1 MTSSLIPSLDPRLIA
16 LVILVSVAA
25 VWDIYARRIP
35 NSLITAGAATSF
47 FLLVQ
52 SQGWMGIADWISGG
66 ALLLALFLIPYAMGI
81 LGGGDVKLMAT
92 IGCFLGPTAALWNG
106 LLCAISG
113 GVLSIMIL
121 FFLPWGRTVSRIP
134 YGVSIALGT
143 LTFIAL

>member
-16 LVILVSVAA
+16 LIILVTAA
-25 VWDIYARRIP
+25 AIWDIYSRKIP
-35 NSLITAGAATSF
+35 NTLMAAGAATSF
-47 FLLVQ
+47 FLLLQ
-52 SQGWMGIADWISGG
+52 SQGWMGIAHWISGG
-66 ALLLALFLIPYAMGI
+66 ALLLVLFMIPYALGI

-106 LLCAISG
+106 VLCAISG
-113 GVLSIMIL
+113 GILSIL
-121 FFLPWGRTVSRIP
+121 VLVFLPWGRTMSRIP